1 MRLPRTRV
9 QNRRGFALVL
19 VIATI
24 AVLLGFW
31 AMAYRETASLIR
43 LESSRLLNDMRGQ
56 RSVHAMTALDWALT
70 LLEVSGTPPGQTLT
84 YKVNVL
90 PLNPEQKQKFFTVNF
105 RPNSG
110 NPHGGSNE
118 WIVTVTP
125 WLLPG
130 SPSYPTLPT
139 PPLPG
144 VPPQWPPSP

>member
-1 MRLPRTRV
+1 MRPPSTRV

-56 RSVHAMTALDWALT
+56 QSVHAMTALDRALT
-70 LLEVSGTPPGQTLT
+70 LLEVSTPPSGQTLT
-84 YKVNVL
+84 YTVDVL
-90 PLNPEQKQKFFTVNF
+90 PYAEHKYFTVNLV
-105 RPNSG
+105 PNVG

-118 WIVTVTP
+118 WIVKVTP
-125 WLLPG
+125 GSSTANYGLPDPSLNPVQWL
-130 SPSYPTLPT
+130 
-139 PPLPG
+139 
-144 VPPQWPPSP
+144 PSP